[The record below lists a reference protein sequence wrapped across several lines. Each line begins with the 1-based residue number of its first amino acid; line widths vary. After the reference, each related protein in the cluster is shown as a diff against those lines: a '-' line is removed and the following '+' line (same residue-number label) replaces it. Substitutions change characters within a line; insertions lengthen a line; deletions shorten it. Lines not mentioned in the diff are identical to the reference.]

1 MGSQNNELIQVDL
14 KNNIGVI
21 TISSPEKRNALSKEL
36 LEGIIFALDDF
47 EDKKVKAVILRA
59 ASGVK
64 VWSAGH
70 DVSELPLGKDP
81 LDYDDP
87 LEKTLRK
94 IQSFSAPIICMI
106 QGSVWG
112 GACDLVL
119 TADIIIGDPTC
130 SFAIT
135 PVKLGL
141 PYNTSG
147 ILHFINRLGL
157 NVAKEMFFTADP
169 VLAERAKEVGILN
182 HLVSSEEIEKFTMD
196 LAQKISSRSSLA
208 IAVIKEQIR
217 LLSNCMLDTA
227 TTESI
232 QELRKRVY
240 ESKDYAEGLRAFK
253 EKRQPVFK
261 GE

>member
-1 MGSQNNELIQVDL
+1 MVS
-14 KNNIGVI
+14 
-21 TISSPEKRNALSKEL
+21 
-36 LEGIIFALDDF
+36 
-47 EDKKVKAVILRA
+47 
-59 ASGVK
+59 
-64 VWSAGH
+64 WH

-240 ESKDYAEGLRAFK
+240 ESKDYAEAFALLK
-253 EKRQPVFK
+253 KNASQCLKASKKFYS
-261 GE
+261 

>member
-1 MGSQNNELIQVDL
+1 M
-14 KNNIGVI
+14 
-21 TISSPEKRNALSKEL
+21 
-36 LEGIIFALDDF
+36 
-47 EDKKVKAVILRA
+47 
-59 ASGVK
+59 SG
-64 VWSAGH
+64 W
-70 DVSELPLGKDP
+70 
-81 LDYDDP
+81 
-87 LEKTLRK
+87 
-94 IQSFSAPIICMI
+94 
-106 QGSVWG
+106 
-112 GACDLVL
+112 ACDLVL